1 MDEVIS
7 ESTLTRNKRRDS
19 VSIRIDNN
27 FINAQTDLSITNPNG
42 FAANDSFVISEID
55 TLNEKIGNKYIE
67 ISD

>member
-27 FINAQTDLSITNPNG
+27 FINARNDLSI
-42 FAANDSFVISEID
+42 I
-55 TLNEKIGNKYIE
+55 
-67 ISD
+67 